1 MKSKPG
7 KKMHLHDKVSFIIF
21 TRKLY
26 NISRKNMPP
35 SHKPDLAVFERDL
48 ILVLERWATF
58 MYFQKKHWY
67 RITEIGKPII
77 QEAYIGLETF
87 PLSNRIDL
95 KRHQAPG
102 RAAKHGKTPLIP
114 SPTW

>member
-1 MKSKPG
+1 
-7 KKMHLHDKVSFIIF
+7 
-21 TRKLY
+21 
-26 NISRKNMPP
+26 MPP
-35 SHKPDLAVFERDL
+35 SHKPDLAVFEREL

-77 QEAYIGLETF
+77 QEAYMGLETF

-95 KRHQAPG
+95 KRLQAPG
-102 RAAKHGKTPLIP
+102 RAAKHGKTLLIP